1 MVKVKYKF
9 ERGKVYLEVGVLGSK
24 YYYWFPKVGL
34 HKRFHPRQIFSRP
47 IHHKAYR
54 DSLIPHYVS
63 KHDWKEGELDD
74 KIVREKLGILVLTEE
89 EYYEQL
95 SKAC

>member
-9 ERGKVYLEVGVLGSK
+9 ERGRVYLEVGVLGSK

-34 HKRFHPRQIFSRP
+34 HKRFHPRQIFSRH
-47 IHHKAYR
+47 IHHKVYR
-54 DSLIPHYVS
+54 NSSVPYYVG
-63 KHDWKEGELDD
+63 KEGWKEGELKDEV
-74 KIVREKLGILVLTEE
+74 VRDKLGILVITEAD
-89 EYYEQL
+89 YYEQL

>member
-9 ERGKVYLEVGVLGSK
+9 ERGRVYLEVGVLGSK

-54 DSLIPHYVS
+54 DSLISHYV
-63 KHDWKEGELDD
+63 KAEGWIEGELDD
-74 KIVREKLGILVLTEE
+74 KIVRDKLGILILTEA